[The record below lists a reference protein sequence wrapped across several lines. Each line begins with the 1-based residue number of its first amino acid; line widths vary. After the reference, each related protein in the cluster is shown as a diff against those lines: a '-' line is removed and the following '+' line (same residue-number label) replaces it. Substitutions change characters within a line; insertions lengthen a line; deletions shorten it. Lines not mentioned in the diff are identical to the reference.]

1 MKILVIGDS
10 CTEIFVY
17 GTIERISPEAP
28 VPVFLPSNTVES
40 IGMAG
45 NVANNISSLGHDCDL
60 ITNKSQITKTR
71 YVETKS
77 NQMIV
82 RIDENDTIPEND
94 NFNLFKN
101 SIRIEDYDA
110 LVISDYDKGFLSSS
124 NIEYLLSQ
132 NIPSFLQ
139 TNKKIDTWAEGALFI
154 KINELEYEKSKSYI
168 DSPDSLKDTNLIVT
182 LGGKGCVYRDKVYE
196 INDKI
201 EIRDVSGAGDTFLA
215 GLLSEYLTSKE
226 VDKSIKYAQ
235 KLSTIVVQKK
245 GINIVGEAKSKVRK
259 IK

>member
-1 MKILVIGDS
+1 
-10 CTEIFVY
+10 
-17 GTIERISPEAP
+17 
-28 VPVFLPSNTVES
+28 
-40 IGMAG
+40 
-45 NVANNISSLGHDCDL
+45 
-60 ITNKSQITKTR
+60 
-71 YVETKS
+71 
-77 NQMIV
+77 MIV

-132 NIPSFLQ
+132 NIPSFFQ

-154 KINELEYEKSKSYI
+154 KINELEYEKSKSYV